1 MMEPNICPR
10 QKSTLS
16 ILLFIILTLLSCSV
30 DDRNQGPYQGT
41 YFMPPPDPETLVL
54 YDLADPPTLDPART
68 WGFFDGRL
76 IGLVFSNLVRFDAKA
91 KIVPDLAVK
100 WDFRRWENLY
110 IYTESAGE
118 ILFRKS
124 GNSRSVV
131 YSFERIQEQSHWIT
145 ERFSMWRQ

>member
-68 WGFFDGRL
+68 WGFCDGRL
-76 IGLVFSNLVRFDAKA
+76 IGLVFPTSYGLRQKQ
-91 KIVPDLAVK
+91 K
-100 WDFRRWENLY
+100 
-110 IYTESAGE
+110 
-118 ILFRKS
+118 LFL
-124 GNSRSVV
+124 
-131 YSFERIQEQSHWIT
+131 I
-145 ERFSMWRQ
+145 